1 VIDTGVRALPFP
13 VDEDSDIELSVADA
27 DANRWLTEWVSAT
40 SWVSNLG
47 TADREQIRSAVR
59 TALGEDAR
67 LAERLGR
74 SFDLV
79 AVGVI
84 PLGACLTAAY
94 AQWRLAQVRW
104 DLGLSWQTFA
114 APVLVLLAV
123 AAAILT
129 VAILVRPT
137 FLDTSHEWSDSL
149 DIHATPGLLRRV
161 SSWLLRLVAA
171 AGLTVGLV
179 VTADRVLPGGV
190 VEVPLVAPV
199 ALVAAVVGAVT
210 MVLLLAGGVRVAE
223 LLHRGRDPRVQLV
236 VDLSWLVGVAAAGS
250 GTDRADLR
258 DGVATHLGTKAL
270 WRTDRRARREFAVM
284 FGAAAARVEA
294 ELPRLAPRSQV
305 IARRRLRTTAAS
317 IAATLR
323 RHGHQVALGG
333 LESDHRLGAA
343 LADGLRS
350 ACWGRWESLA
360 VAPAPSQVGQIVR
373 RLLPRVLVAAVLVL
387 AAIGVPYVAPAVADS
402 GPDLQIVLVV
412 VAVLLLSGM
421 PQAAAARAIELFG
434 RRIAASAGVARP

>member
-1 VIDTGVRALPFP
+1 L
-13 VDEDSDIELSVADA
+13 
-27 DANRWLTEWVSAT
+27 
-40 SWVSNLG
+40 
-47 TADREQIRSAVR
+47 AV
-59 TALGEDAR
+59 
-67 LAERLGR
+67 
-74 SFDLV
+74 V
-79 AVGVI
+79 

-114 APVLVLLAV
+114 APVLELLAV

-149 DIHATPGLLRRV
+149 DIHATPGLARRI
-161 SSWLLRLVAA
+161 SSWVLKLLAA
-171 AGLTVGLV
+171 VGLTVGLV
-179 VTADRVLPGGV
+179 VMADRVLPGGL
-190 VEVPLVAPV
+190 VEVPLAAPV
-199 ALVAAVVGAVT
+199 AVLAAVVGAVT

-223 LLHRGRDPRVQLV
+223 LWHRGRDPRVQLV

-250 GTDRADLR
+250 GSDRADLR
-258 DGVATHLGTKAL
+258 DGVSTHLGTKAL

-294 ELPRLAPRSQV
+294 ELPRLAPRSEV
-305 IARRRLRTTAAS
+305 TARRQLRTTAAR

-333 LESDHRLGAA
+333 LESDQRLGAA

-360 VAPAPSQVGQIVR
+360 VAPAPGPAGQLVR

-387 AAIGVPYVAPAVADS
+387 AAISVPYVAATVADS

-412 VAVLLLSGM
+412 AAALLLTGM
-421 PQAAAARAIELFG
+421 PQATAARAMELFG
-434 RRIAASAGVARP
+434 RRLAASAGIARP